1 MTLFPSF
8 YQMRSPKTFL
18 AQLPKV
24 CCKAQTGLEDGESAM
39 GRAAPEGLAGLKS
52 LLPLARTRKQ
62 LLTRAAVLLASHG
75 GKGAAREES
84 KGSLPYKILGN
95 PLSKK
100 LPAAVLSFS
109 TTVILPDVFFHN
121 IYEYSQNS
129 VQQEYRSMGKGVTFY
144 CIYKYFIHVSSKCT
158 VGCGTAVVL
167 AGGSCNRDVAWQVLD
182 KDSWHLRGRAGYIQ
196 KGTWKCPA
204 Q

>member
-8 YQMRSPKTFL
+8 YHMRSPKTFL
-18 AQLPKV
+18 AQLPKL
-24 CCKAQTGLEDGESAM
+24 CCKAQTGLEHEESAM

-52 LLPLARTRKQ
+52 LLQLARKQ
-62 LLTRAAVLLASHG
+62 LLTRASVLLASRG

-100 LPAAVLSFS
+100 LPAAVLPFS
-109 TTVILPDVFFHN
+109 TTIILPDVFFHN

-129 VQQEYRSMGKGVTFY
+129 VQEEYRSMEKGVTFY
-144 CIYKYFIHVSSKCT
+144 CIYKYFVWVAFKCA

-167 AGGSCNRDVAWQVLD
+167 AGGSCSRDVAWQVLD
-182 KDSWHLRGRAGYIQ
+182 KGSWHLRGRAGYIQ
-196 KGTWKCPA
+196 KGRWKCPA